1 MFSVKVPVSGIPQSC
16 KKTKALNTGVSP
28 LFYIKTNITLTTN
41 NDVSIENLFYENN
54 THINNTPSLAC
65 LINSTKT
72 VLTHDKYDPTK
83 NPLL

>member
-1 MFSVKVPVSGIPQSC
+1 MFSVKVPNIGC
-16 KKTKALNTGVSP
+16 KRTKALNTGVSP

-41 NDVSIENLFYENN
+41 NNVSVENLFYENN
-54 THINNTPSLAC
+54 THINNTPSLPC

-72 VLTHDKYDPTK
+72 VLTYDKYDPTK